1 MTIHSS
7 HHRSLYTLLSGI
19 QDFSYVIAIPEQK
32 YAIREKEG
40 FSMKNKKKLLS
51 VLLVFV
57 MTVSVFHGYAAKA
70 ADTVKVTLRLEQDNQ
85 TLVTP
90 VEVTLTDEDKK
101 DYGIGLST
109 ETLTPLHALAK
120 YLTEKKGATTE
131 TMKNYIM
138 ASTSQ
143 YGLYVTGINID
154 GKSDGSASSDAL
166 DGVNWLYAVNN
177 TDPGVGMGSYSLK
190 NNDAVTIYGLWGG
203 GTWPNNVETNYS
215 YFENN
220 TVNTTVSSKTTV
232 SLKGVGYDENY
243 SPIVKAISN
252 ATVVAAKYENETS
265 TATTGNAVTL
275 AQTDDNGVATL
286 SFDKAGTYVLS
297 AYRLDSDGKHSN
309 ISRPYAIVKVLAAV
323 TTPTATPT
331 VTPTATPTVT
341 PTATPTVT
349 PTATP
354 TVTPTA
360 TPTVTPTATPTVTPT
375 ATPTVT
381 PTATPTVT
389 PTATPT
395 VTPTATPTVTPT
407 ATPAGDSLGKPVP
420 TKTPTATPT
429 PASDDKGIK
438 KVAKTPTK
446 VKVVVKKSKK
456 KKKSVTVSWKKAAN
470 AKGYRIA
477 LSKKKNGKYKKVT
490 DTKKTKYTFKKTKG
504 TYYVKLTAYVVKS
517 DKATFSKATKPVKF
531 KVK

>member
-7 HHRSLYTLLSGI
+7 HHRSLYALFSGI

-70 ADTVKVTLRLEQDNQ
+70 ADAVKVTLRLEQDNA

-90 VEVTLTDEDKK
+90 VEVTLTDADKK

-109 ETLTPLHALAK
+109 KTLTPLHALAK
-120 YLTEKKGATTE
+120 YLTEKKGATTK

-138 ASTSQ
+138 ASEGQ

-154 GKSDGSASSDAL
+154 GKSDGSASSDGL
-166 DGVNWLYAVNN
+166 DGVNWMYTVNN
-177 TDPGVGMGSYSLK
+177 TDTGVGMGSYSLK
-190 NNDAVTIYGLWGG
+190 NNDAVTIYGIWGG

-215 YFENN
+215 YFEND
-220 TVNTTVSSKTTV
+220 TVSTTVSGKATV
-232 SLKGVGYDENY
+232 TLKGLGYDENY
-243 SPIVKAISN
+243 APIVKPISK
-252 ATVVAAKYENETS
+252 ATVVAAKYENEAS
-265 TATTGNAVTL
+265 TATKDTAVAT

-286 SFDKAGTYVLS
+286 FFDKAGTYVLS

-309 ISRPYAIVKVLAAV
+309 ISRPYGIVKV
-323 TTPTATPT
+323 TAPVVTPT
-331 VTPTATPTVT
+331 V
-341 PTATPTVT
+341 
-349 PTATP
+349 
-354 TVTPTA
+354 
-360 TPTVTPTATPTVTPT
+360 
-375 ATPTVT
+375 
-381 PTATPTVT
+381 
-389 PTATPT
+389 
-395 VTPTATPTVTPT
+395 
-407 ATPAGDSLGKPVP
+407 K
-420 TKTPTATPT
+420 PT

-470 AKGYRIA
+470 AKGYRIT
-477 LSKKKNGKYKKVT
+477 LSKKKNGKYTKVA

-504 TYYVKLTAYVVKS
+504 TYYVKLKAYVVKS

>member
-1 MTIHSS
+1 
-7 HHRSLYTLLSGI
+7 
-19 QDFSYVIAIPEQK
+19 
-32 YAIREKEG
+32 
-40 FSMKNKKKLLS
+40 MKNKKKLLS

-57 MTVSVFHGYAAKA
+57 MTISVFHGYAAKA
-70 ADTVKVTLRLEQDNQ
+70 ADTVKVTLRLEQDNK

-138 ASTSQ
+138 ASKSQ
-143 YGLYVTGINID
+143 YGLYVTGISID

-166 DGVNWLYAVNN
+166 DGVNWGYAVNN

-190 NNDAVTIYGLWGG
+190 NNDAVTIYGLLGG

-215 YFENN
+215 YFEND
-220 TVNTTVSSKTTV
+220 TVSTTVSGKATV
-232 SLKGVGYDENY
+232 TLKGLGYDKNFVA
-243 SPIVKAISN
+243 SIVKPISN
-252 ATVVAAKYENETS
+252 ATVVAAKYENEAS
-265 TATTGNAVTL
+265 TATTGNAVSL
-275 AQTDDNGVATL
+275 VQTDENGTATL

-309 ISRPYAIVKVLAAV
+309 ISRPYGIVKVLAAV
-323 TTPTATPT
+323 TAPTATPTATPTAAPTATPT
-331 VTPTATPTVT
+331 VTPVPTVT
-341 PTATPTVT
+341 PAP
-349 PTATP
+349 
-354 TVTPTA
+354 
-360 TPTVTPTATPTVTPT
+360 
-375 ATPTVT
+375 
-381 PTATPTVT
+381 
-389 PTATPT
+389 
-395 VTPTATPTVTPT
+395 
-407 ATPAGDSLGKPVP
+407 
-420 TKTPTATPT
+420 PT

>member
-1 MTIHSS
+1 
-7 HHRSLYTLLSGI
+7 
-19 QDFSYVIAIPEQK
+19 
-32 YAIREKEG
+32 
-40 FSMKNKKKLLS
+40 MKNKKKLLS

-70 ADTVKVTLRLEQDNQ
+70 ADTVKVTLRLEQDNK

-101 DYGIGLST
+101 DYGIDLST

-138 ASTSQ
+138 ASKSQ
-143 YGLYVTGINID
+143 YGLYVTGISID
-154 GKSDGSASSDAL
+154 GKSDGSASSDGL
-166 DGVNWLYAVNN
+166 DGVNWMYTVNN

-215 YFENN
+215 YFENS
-220 TVNTTVSSKTTV
+220 TVTTTVSNKTTV

-243 SPIVKAISN
+243 NPIVKSISN
-252 ATVVAAKYENETS
+252 ATVVAAKYENEAS

-341 PTATPTVT
+341 PTATP
-349 PTATP
+349 
-354 TVTPTA
+354 
-360 TPTVTPTATPTVTPT
+360 
-375 ATPTVT
+375 
-381 PTATPTVT
+381 
-389 PTATPT
+389 
-395 VTPTATPTVTPT
+395 
-407 ATPAGDSLGKPVP
+407 AGDSLGKPVP

-456 KKKSVTVSWKKAAN
+456 NKKSVTVSWKKAAN

>member
-1 MTIHSS
+1 
-7 HHRSLYTLLSGI
+7 
-19 QDFSYVIAIPEQK
+19 
-32 YAIREKEG
+32 
-40 FSMKNKKKLLS
+40 MKNKKKLLS

-70 ADTVKVTLRLEQDNQ
+70 ADTVKVTLRLEQDNK

-90 VEVTLTDEDKK
+90 VEVTLTDADKK

-109 ETLTPLHALAK
+109 KTLTPLHALAK

-143 YGLYVTGINID
+143 YGLFVNGISID
-154 GKSDGSASSDAL
+154 GNSDGSASSDAL
-166 DGVNWLYAVNN
+166 DGVNWGYAVNN
-177 TDPGVGMGSYSLK
+177 TDPGVGMSSYSLK

-215 YFENN
+215 YFEND
-220 TVNTTVSSKTTV
+220 TVSTTVSGKATV
-232 SLKGVGYDENY
+232 TLKGLGYDKNFVA
-243 SPIVKAISN
+243 SIVKPISK
-252 ATVVAAKYENETS
+252 ATVVAAKYENEAS
-265 TATTGNAVTL
+265 TATKDTAVAT

-309 ISRPYAIVKVLAAV
+309 ISRPYGIVKVLAAV
-323 TTPTATPT
+323 TTPTAA
-331 VTPTATPTVT
+331 PTATPT
-341 PTATPTVT
+341 A
-349 PTATP
+349 A
-354 TVTPTA
+354 
-360 TPTVTPTATPTVTPT
+360 
-375 ATPTVT
+375 
-381 PTATPTVT
+381 PTVT

-407 ATPAGDSLGKPVP
+407 ATPAGDSLGKPVS

-438 KVAKTPTK
+438 KVAKKPTK

>member
-1 MTIHSS
+1 
-7 HHRSLYTLLSGI
+7 
-19 QDFSYVIAIPEQK
+19 
-32 YAIREKEG
+32 
-40 FSMKNKKKLLS
+40 MKNKKKLLS

-57 MTVSVFHGYAAKA
+57 MTISVFHGYAAKA
-70 ADTVKVTLRLEQDNQ
+70 ADTVKVTLRLEQDNK

-138 ASTSQ
+138 ASKSQ
-143 YGLYVTGINID
+143 YGLYVTGISID

-166 DGVNWLYAVNN
+166 DGVNWGYAVNN

-215 YFENN
+215 YFENS
-220 TVNTTVSSKTTV
+220 TMNTTVSNKTTV

-243 SPIVKAISN
+243 NPIVKSISN
-252 ATVVAAKYENETS
+252 ATVVAAKYENEAS
-265 TATTGNAVTL
+265 TATTGNAVSL
-275 AQTDDNGVATL
+275 VQTDENGTATL

-297 AYRLDSDGKHSN
+297 AYRLDNDGKHSN
-309 ISRPYAIVKVLAAV
+309 ISRPYALVKVLAAV
-323 TTPTATPT
+323 T
-331 VTPTATPTVT
+331 
-341 PTATPTVT
+341 
-349 PTATP
+349 
-354 TVTPTA
+354 
-360 TPTVTPTATPTVTPT
+360 TPT

>member
-1 MTIHSS
+1 
-7 HHRSLYTLLSGI
+7 
-19 QDFSYVIAIPEQK
+19 
-32 YAIREKEG
+32 
-40 FSMKNKKKLLS
+40 MKNKKKLLS

-70 ADTVKVTLRLEQDNQ
+70 ADTVKVTLRLEQDNK

-138 ASTSQ
+138 ANTSQ

-166 DGVNWLYAVNN
+166 DGVNWGYAVNN

-220 TVNTTVSSKTTV
+220 TVTTTISSKTTV
-232 SLKGVGYDENY
+232 SLKGFDIYN
-243 SPIVKAISN
+243 PIVKAISK
-252 ATVVAAKYENETS
+252 ATVVAAKHENETS
-265 TATTGNAVTL
+265 TATKDNAVAT

-331 VTPTATPTVT
+331 VTPTA
-341 PTATPTVT
+341 A
-349 PTATP
+349 
-354 TVTPTA
+354 
-360 TPTVTPTATPTVTPT
+360 
-375 ATPTVT
+375 
-381 PTATPTVT
+381 PTVT

-420 TKTPTATPT
+420 TTTPTATPT

-438 KVAKTPTK
+438 KVAKKPTK

-456 KKKSVTVSWKKAAN
+456 KKKSVTVSWKKVAN
-470 AKGYRIA
+470 AKGYRIT

>member
-1 MTIHSS
+1 
-7 HHRSLYTLLSGI
+7 
-19 QDFSYVIAIPEQK
+19 
-32 YAIREKEG
+32 
-40 FSMKNKKKLLS
+40 MKNKKKLLS

-70 ADTVKVTLRLEQDNQ
+70 ADTVKVTLRLEQDNA

-90 VEVTLTDEDKK
+90 VEVTLTDADKK

-138 ASTSQ
+138 ASEST
-143 YGLYVTGINID
+143 YGLYVTGISID

-166 DGVNWLYAVNN
+166 DGVNWMYTVNN
-177 TDPGVGMGSYSLK
+177 TDTGVGMGSYSLK

-215 YFENN
+215 YFENS
-220 TVNTTVSSKTTV
+220 TLNTTVSNKTTV

-243 SPIVKAISN
+243 TPIVKSISN
-252 ATVVAAKYENETS
+252 ATVVAAKYENEAS
-265 TATTGNAVTL
+265 TATKDTAVAT

-309 ISRPYAIVKVLAAV
+309 ISRPYGIVKVLAAV
-323 TTPTATPT
+323 TAPTATPT

-341 PTATPTVT
+341 PTAAPTVT
-349 PTATP
+349 PTT
-354 TVTPTA
+354 
-360 TPTVTPTATPTVTPT
+360 
-375 ATPTVT
+375 
-381 PTATPTVT
+381 
-389 PTATPT
+389 
-395 VTPTATPTVTPT
+395 
-407 ATPAGDSLGKPVP
+407 TPAGDSLGKPVP

-438 KVAKTPTK
+438 KVAKKPTK
-446 VKVVVKKSKK
+446 VKVVVKNSKK

>member
-7 HHRSLYTLLSGI
+7 HHRSLYTLFSGI

-70 ADTVKVTLRLEQDNQ
+70 ADTVKVTLRLEQDNK

-101 DYGIGLST
+101 DYGIDLST

-138 ASTSQ
+138 ASKSQ
-143 YGLYVTGINID
+143 YGLYVTGISID
-154 GKSDGSASSDAL
+154 GKSDGSASSDGL
-166 DGVNWLYAVNN
+166 DGVNWMYTVNN

-190 NNDAVTIYGLWGG
+190 NNDVVTIYGLWGG

-215 YFENN
+215 YFENS
-220 TVNTTVSSKTTV
+220 TVTTTVSNKTTV

-243 SPIVKAISN
+243 NPIVKSISN
-252 ATVVAAKYENETS
+252 ATVVAAKYENEAS
-265 TATTGNAVTL
+265 TATKDTAVAT

-297 AYRLDSDGKHSN
+297 AYRLDSDDKHSN

-323 TTPTATPT
+323 TAPTATP
-331 VTPTATPTVT
+331 VPTVT
-341 PTATPTVT
+341 PAP
-349 PTATP
+349 
-354 TVTPTA
+354 
-360 TPTVTPTATPTVTPT
+360 
-375 ATPTVT
+375 
-381 PTATPTVT
+381 
-389 PTATPT
+389 
-395 VTPTATPTVTPT
+395 
-407 ATPAGDSLGKPVP
+407 
-420 TKTPTATPT
+420 PT

>member
-7 HHRSLYTLLSGI
+7 HHRSLYTLFSGI

-70 ADTVKVTLRLEQDNQ
+70 ADTVKVTLRLEQDNK

-101 DYGIGLST
+101 DYGIDLST

-138 ASTSQ
+138 ASKSQ
-143 YGLYVTGINID
+143 YGLYVTGISID
-154 GKSDGSASSDAL
+154 GKSDGSASSDGL
-166 DGVNWLYAVNN
+166 DGVNWMYTVNN

-190 NNDAVTIYGLWGG
+190 NNDVVTIYGLWGG

-215 YFENN
+215 YFENS
-220 TVNTTVSSKTTV
+220 TVTTTVSNKTTV

-243 SPIVKAISN
+243 NPIVKSISN
-252 ATVVAAKYENETS
+252 ATVVAAKYENEAS

-349 PTATP
+349 PTAAP
-354 TVTPTA
+354 TVTPT
-360 TPTVTPTATPTVTPT
+360 T
-375 ATPTVT
+375 
-381 PTATPTVT
+381 
-389 PTATPT
+389 
-395 VTPTATPTVTPT
+395 
-407 ATPAGDSLGKPVP
+407 TPAGDSLGKPVP

-438 KVAKTPTK
+438 KVAKKPTK

>member
-1 MTIHSS
+1 
-7 HHRSLYTLLSGI
+7 
-19 QDFSYVIAIPEQK
+19 
-32 YAIREKEG
+32 
-40 FSMKNKKKLLS
+40 MKNKKKLLS

-70 ADTVKVTLRLEQDNQ
+70 ADTVKVTLRLEQDNK

-138 ASTSQ
+138 ASKSQ
-143 YGLYVTGINID
+143 YGLYVTGISID

-166 DGVNWLYAVNN
+166 DGVNWGYAVNN

-215 YFENN
+215 YFENS
-220 TVNTTVSSKTTV
+220 TLNTTVSNKTTV

-243 SPIVKAISN
+243 TPIVKSISN
-252 ATVVAAKYENETS
+252 ATVVAAKYENEAS
-265 TATTGNAVTL
+265 TATKDTAVAT

-309 ISRPYAIVKVLAAV
+309 ISRPYGIVKVLAAV
-323 TTPTATPT
+323 TAPTATPT
-331 VTPTATPTVT
+331 VTPTAAPTVT
-341 PTATPTVT
+341 PTT
-349 PTATP
+349 
-354 TVTPTA
+354 
-360 TPTVTPTATPTVTPT
+360 
-375 ATPTVT
+375 
-381 PTATPTVT
+381 
-389 PTATPT
+389 
-395 VTPTATPTVTPT
+395 
-407 ATPAGDSLGKPVP
+407 TPAGDSLGKPVP

-438 KVAKTPTK
+438 KVAKKPTK

-490 DTKKTKYTFKKTKG
+490 DTKKTKYTFKKTRG

>member
-7 HHRSLYTLLSGI
+7 HHRSLYALFSGI

-51 VLLVFV
+51 VLLIFV

-70 ADTVKVTLRLEQDNQ
+70 ADTVKVTLRLEQDNK

-131 TMKNYIM
+131 TMKNYIT
-138 ASTSQ
+138 ASESQ

-154 GKSDGSASSDAL
+154 GKSDGSASSDGL
-166 DGVNWLYAVNN
+166 DGVNWGYAVNN

-215 YFENN
+215 YFENS
-220 TVNTTVSSKTTV
+220 TLNTTVSKKTTV

-243 SPIVKAISN
+243 NPIVKSISN
-252 ATVVAAKYENETS
+252 ATVVAAKYENEAS
-265 TATTGNAVTL
+265 TATTGNAVSL
-275 AQTDDNGVATL
+275 VQTDENGTATL

-297 AYRLDSDGKHSN
+297 AYRLDSDDKHSN
-309 ISRPYAIVKVLAAV
+309 ISRPYGIVKVLAAV
-323 TTPTATPT
+323 TAPTATPT

-341 PTATPTVT
+341 PTAAPTVT
-349 PTATP
+349 PTAAP

-360 TPTVTPTATPTVTPT
+360 A
-375 ATPTVT
+375 
-381 PTATPTVT
+381 
-389 PTATPT
+389 PT

-429 PASDDKGIK
+429 PASDGKGIK

>member
-7 HHRSLYTLLSGI
+7 HHRSLYTLFSGI

-243 SPIVKAISN
+243 NPIVKAISN

-360 TPTVTPTATPTVTPT
+360 TP
-375 ATPTVT
+375 
-381 PTATPTVT
+381 
-389 PTATPT
+389 
-395 VTPTATPTVTPT
+395 
-407 ATPAGDSLGKPVP
+407 AGDSLGKPVP

-470 AKGYRIA
+470 AKGYRIL
-477 LSKKKNGKYKKVT
+477 LSKKKNGKYTKVT

-504 TYYVKLTAYVVKS
+504 TYYVKLKAYVVKS
-517 DKATFSKATKPVKF
+517 NKSTYSKATKPVKF

>member
-1 MTIHSS
+1 
-7 HHRSLYTLLSGI
+7 
-19 QDFSYVIAIPEQK
+19 
-32 YAIREKEG
+32 
-40 FSMKNKKKLLS
+40 MKNKKKLLS
-51 VLLVFV
+51 VFLVFV

-70 ADTVKVTLRLEQDNQ
+70 ADTVKVTLRLEQDNK

-90 VEVTLTDEDKK
+90 VEVTLTDADKK

-109 ETLTPLHALAK
+109 KTLTPLHALAK

-143 YGLYVTGINID
+143 YGLFVNGISID
-154 GKSDGSASSDAL
+154 GNSDGSASSDAL
-166 DGVNWLYAVNN
+166 DGVNWGYAVNN

-215 YFENN
+215 YFENS
-220 TVNTTVSSKTTV
+220 TLNTTVSNKTTV
-232 SLKGVGYDENY
+232 SLKGVGHDKSYN
-243 SPIVKAISN
+243 PIVKSISN
-252 ATVVAAKYENETS
+252 ATVVAAKYENEAS
-265 TATTGNAVTL
+265 TATTGNAVSL
-275 AQTDDNGVATL
+275 VQTDENGTATL

-309 ISRPYAIVKVLAAV
+309 ISRPYGIVNVLAAV
-323 TTPTATPT
+323 TAPTATPT
-331 VTPTATPTVT
+331 VTPTT
-341 PTATPTVT
+341 
-349 PTATP
+349 
-354 TVTPTA
+354 
-360 TPTVTPTATPTVTPT
+360 
-375 ATPTVT
+375 
-381 PTATPTVT
+381 TPTVT

-438 KVAKTPTK
+438 KVAKKPTK

>member
-1 MTIHSS
+1 
-7 HHRSLYTLLSGI
+7 
-19 QDFSYVIAIPEQK
+19 
-32 YAIREKEG
+32 
-40 FSMKNKKKLLS
+40 MKNKKKLLS

-70 ADTVKVTLRLEQDNQ
+70 ADTVKVTLRLEQDNK

-101 DYGIGLST
+101 DYGIDLST

-138 ASTSQ
+138 ASKSQ
-143 YGLYVTGINID
+143 YGLYVTGISID
-154 GKSDGSASSDAL
+154 GKSDGSASSDGL
-166 DGVNWLYAVNN
+166 DGVNWMYTVNN

-215 YFENN
+215 YFENS
-220 TVNTTVSSKTTV
+220 TVTTTVSNKTTV

-243 SPIVKAISN
+243 NPIVKSISN
-252 ATVVAAKYENETS
+252 ATVVAAKYENEAS

-323 TTPTATPT
+323 TAPTATPT
-331 VTPTATPTVT
+331 VTPTAAPTVT
-341 PTATPTVT
+341 PTA
-349 PTATP
+349 A
-354 TVTPTA
+354 
-360 TPTVTPTATPTVTPT
+360 
-375 ATPTVT
+375 
-381 PTATPTVT
+381 
-389 PTATPT
+389 
-395 VTPTATPTVTPT
+395 
-407 ATPAGDSLGKPVP
+407 PAGDSLGKPVP

>member
-7 HHRSLYTLLSGI
+7 HHRSLYALFSGI

-70 ADTVKVTLRLEQDNQ
+70 ADTVKVTLRLEQDNK

-101 DYGIGLST
+101 DYGIDLST

-138 ASTSQ
+138 ASKSQ
-143 YGLYVTGINID
+143 YGLYVTGISID

-166 DGVNWLYAVNN
+166 DGVNWGYAVNN

-215 YFENN
+215 YFENS
-220 TVNTTVSSKTTV
+220 TLNTTVSKKTTV

-243 SPIVKAISN
+243 NPIVKSISN
-252 ATVVAAKYENETS
+252 ATVVAAKYENEAS

-323 TTPTATPT
+323 T
-331 VTPTATPTVT
+331 
-341 PTATPTVT
+341 
-349 PTATP
+349 
-354 TVTPTA
+354 
-360 TPTVTPTATPTVTPT
+360 TPTATPTVTPT

>member
-1 MTIHSS
+1 
-7 HHRSLYTLLSGI
+7 
-19 QDFSYVIAIPEQK
+19 
-32 YAIREKEG
+32 
-40 FSMKNKKKLLS
+40 MKNKKKLLS

-70 ADTVKVTLRLEQDNQ
+70 ADTVKVTLRLEQDNK

-90 VEVTLTDEDKK
+90 VEVTLTDADKK

-109 ETLTPLHALAK
+109 KTLTPLHALAK

-143 YGLYVTGINID
+143 YGLFVNGISID
-154 GKSDGSASSDAL
+154 GNSDGSASSDAL
-166 DGVNWLYAVNN
+166 DGVNWGYAVNN
-177 TDPGVGMGSYSLK
+177 TDPGVGMSSYSLK

-215 YFENN
+215 YFENS
-220 TVNTTVSSKTTV
+220 TLNTTVSNKTTV

-243 SPIVKAISN
+243 TPIVKSISN
-252 ATVVAAKYENETS
+252 ATVVAAKYENEAS
-265 TATTGNAVTL
+265 TATKDTAVAT

-309 ISRPYAIVKVLAAV
+309 ISRPYGIVKVLAAV

-331 VTPTATPTVT
+331 VTPTA
-341 PTATPTVT
+341 A
-349 PTATP
+349 
-354 TVTPTA
+354 
-360 TPTVTPTATPTVTPT
+360 
-375 ATPTVT
+375 
-381 PTATPTVT
+381 
-389 PTATPT
+389 
-395 VTPTATPTVTPT
+395 PTVTPT

-438 KVAKTPTK
+438 KVAKKPTK

>member
-1 MTIHSS
+1 
-7 HHRSLYTLLSGI
+7 
-19 QDFSYVIAIPEQK
+19 
-32 YAIREKEG
+32 
-40 FSMKNKKKLLS
+40 MKNKKKLLS

-57 MTVSVFHGYAAKA
+57 MTISVFHGYAAKA
-70 ADTVKVTLRLEQDNQ
+70 ADTVKVTLRLEQDNK

-138 ASTSQ
+138 ASKSQ
-143 YGLYVTGINID
+143 YGLYVTGISID

-166 DGVNWLYAVNN
+166 DGVNWGYAVNN

-215 YFENN
+215 YFEND
-220 TVNTTVSSKTTV
+220 TVSTTVSGKATV
-232 SLKGVGYDENY
+232 TLKGLGYDKNFVA
-243 SPIVKAISN
+243 SIVKPISN
-252 ATVVAAKYENETS
+252 ATVVAAKYENEAS
-265 TATTGNAVTL
+265 TATKDTAVAT

-341 PTATPTVT
+341 PTA
-349 PTATP
+349 A
-354 TVTPTA
+354 
-360 TPTVTPTATPTVTPT
+360 
-375 ATPTVT
+375 
-381 PTATPTVT
+381 
-389 PTATPT
+389 
-395 VTPTATPTVTPT
+395 
-407 ATPAGDSLGKPVP
+407 PAGDSLGKPVP

-470 AKGYRIA
+470 AKGYRIT

>member
-1 MTIHSS
+1 
-7 HHRSLYTLLSGI
+7 
-19 QDFSYVIAIPEQK
+19 
-32 YAIREKEG
+32 
-40 FSMKNKKKLLS
+40 MKNKKKLLS

-70 ADTVKVTLRLEQDNQ
+70 ADTVKVTLRLEQDNK

-101 DYGIGLST
+101 DYGIDLST

-138 ASTSQ
+138 ASKSQ
-143 YGLYVTGINID
+143 YGLYVTGISID
-154 GKSDGSASSDAL
+154 GKSDGSASSDGL
-166 DGVNWLYAVNN
+166 DGVNWMYTGNN
-177 TDPGVGMGSYSLK
+177 TDRGVGMGSYSLK

-215 YFENN
+215 YFENS
-220 TVNTTVSSKTTV
+220 TVTTTVSNKTTV

-243 SPIVKAISN
+243 NPIVKSISN
-252 ATVVAAKYENETS
+252 ATVVAAKYENEAS

-323 TTPTATPT
+323 T
-331 VTPTATPTVT
+331 
-341 PTATPTVT
+341 
-349 PTATP
+349 
-354 TVTPTA
+354 
-360 TPTVTPTATPTVTPT
+360 
-375 ATPTVT
+375 
-381 PTATPTVT
+381 T

>member
-1 MTIHSS
+1 
-7 HHRSLYTLLSGI
+7 
-19 QDFSYVIAIPEQK
+19 
-32 YAIREKEG
+32 
-40 FSMKNKKKLLS
+40 MKNKKKLLS

-70 ADTVKVTLRLEQDNQ
+70 ADTVKVTLRLEQDNKR
-85 TLVTP
+85 LVTP
-90 VEVTLTDEDKK
+90 VEVTLTDADKK

-109 ETLTPLHALAK
+109 KTLTPLHALAK

-143 YGLYVTGINID
+143 YGLFVNGISID
-154 GKSDGSASSDAL
+154 GNSDGSASSDAL
-166 DGVNWLYAVNN
+166 DGVNWGYAVNN

-215 YFENN
+215 YFENS
-220 TVNTTVSSKTTV
+220 TLNTTVSNKTTV
-232 SLKGVGYDENY
+232 SLKGLGYDENY
-243 SPIVKAISN
+243 NPIVKSISN
-252 ATVVAAKYENETS
+252 ATVVAAKYENEAS
-265 TATTGNAVTL
+265 TATTGNAVSL
-275 AQTDDNGVATL
+275 VQTDENGTATL

-309 ISRPYAIVKVLAAV
+309 ISRPYGIVKVLAAV
-323 TTPTATPT
+323 TTPTAAPT
-331 VTPTATPTVT
+331 VTPTAAPTVT
-341 PTATPTVT
+341 PTAAPTVT
-349 PTATP
+349 PTAAP
-354 TVTPTA
+354 I
-360 TPTVTPTATPTVTPT
+360 
-375 ATPTVT
+375 
-381 PTATPTVT
+381 
-389 PTATPT
+389 
-395 VTPTATPTVTPT
+395 VTPT

>member
-1 MTIHSS
+1 
-7 HHRSLYTLLSGI
+7 
-19 QDFSYVIAIPEQK
+19 
-32 YAIREKEG
+32 
-40 FSMKNKKKLLS
+40 MKNKKKLLS

-57 MTVSVFHGYAAKA
+57 MTISVFHGYAAKA
-70 ADTVKVTLRLEQDNQ
+70 ADTVKVTLRLEQDNK

-131 TMKNYIM
+131 TMKNYIT
-138 ASTSQ
+138 ASKSQ
-143 YGLYVTGINID
+143 YGLYVTGISID

-166 DGVNWLYAVNN
+166 DGVNWGYAVNN
-177 TDPGVGMGSYSLK
+177 TVPGVGMGSYSLK

-203 GTWPNNVETNYS
+203 GTRPNNVETNYS
-215 YFENN
+215 YFENS
-220 TVNTTVSSKTTV
+220 TVNTTVSNKTTV

-243 SPIVKAISN
+243 NPIVKSISN
-252 ATVVAAKYENETS
+252 ATVVAAKYENEAS
-265 TATTGNAVTL
+265 TATTGNAVSL
-275 AQTDDNGVATL
+275 VQTDENGTATL

-309 ISRPYAIVKVLAAV
+309 ISRPYGIVKVPTAV
-323 TTPTATPT
+323 TA
-331 VTPTATPTVT
+331 
-341 PTATPTVT
+341 
-349 PTATP
+349 
-354 TVTPTA
+354 
-360 TPTVTPTATPTVTPT
+360 
-375 ATPTVT
+375 
-381 PTATPTVT
+381 

-438 KVAKTPTK
+438 KVAKKPTK

-470 AKGYRIA
+470 AKGYRIL
-477 LSKKKNGKYKKVT
+477 LSKKKNGKYTKVT

>member
-1 MTIHSS
+1 
-7 HHRSLYTLLSGI
+7 
-19 QDFSYVIAIPEQK
+19 
-32 YAIREKEG
+32 
-40 FSMKNKKKLLS
+40 MKNKKKLLS

-70 ADTVKVTLRLEQDNQ
+70 ADTVKVTLRLEQDNK

-143 YGLYVTGINID
+143 YGLFVNGISID
-154 GKSDGSASSDAL
+154 GNSDGSASSDAL
-166 DGVNWLYAVNN
+166 DGVNWGYAVNN

-215 YFENN
+215 YFENS
-220 TVNTTVSSKTTV
+220 TLNTTVSNKTTV
-232 SLKGVGYDENY
+232 SLKGVGHDESYN
-243 SPIVKAISN
+243 PIVKSISN
-252 ATVVAAKYENETS
+252 ATVVAAKYENEAS
-265 TATTGNAVTL
+265 TATTGNAVSL
-275 AQTDDNGVATL
+275 VQTDENGTATL

-309 ISRPYAIVKVLAAV
+309 ISRPYGIVNVLAAV
-323 TTPTATPT
+323 TAPTATPT
-331 VTPTATPTVT
+331 VTPTT
-341 PTATPTVT
+341 
-349 PTATP
+349 
-354 TVTPTA
+354 
-360 TPTVTPTATPTVTPT
+360 
-375 ATPTVT
+375 
-381 PTATPTVT
+381 
-389 PTATPT
+389 TPT

-438 KVAKTPTK
+438 KVAKKPTK

>member
-1 MTIHSS
+1 
-7 HHRSLYTLLSGI
+7 
-19 QDFSYVIAIPEQK
+19 
-32 YAIREKEG
+32 
-40 FSMKNKKKLLS
+40 MKNKKKLLS

-70 ADTVKVTLRLEQDNQ
+70 ADTVKVTLRLEQDNK

-138 ASTSQ
+138 ASKSQ
-143 YGLYVTGINID
+143 YGLYVTGISID

-166 DGVNWLYAVNN
+166 DGVNWGYAVNN

-215 YFENN
+215 YFENS
-220 TVNTTVSSKTTV
+220 TLNTTVSNKTTV

-243 SPIVKAISN
+243 TPIVKSISN
-252 ATVVAAKYENETS
+252 ATVVAAKYENEAS
-265 TATTGNAVTL
+265 TATKDTAVAT

-309 ISRPYAIVKVLAAV
+309 ISRPYGIVKVLAAV
-323 TTPTATPT
+323 TAPTATPT
-331 VTPTATPTVT
+331 VTPTAAPTVT
-341 PTATPTVT
+341 PTT
-349 PTATP
+349 
-354 TVTPTA
+354 
-360 TPTVTPTATPTVTPT
+360 
-375 ATPTVT
+375 
-381 PTATPTVT
+381 
-389 PTATPT
+389 
-395 VTPTATPTVTPT
+395 
-407 ATPAGDSLGKPVP
+407 TPAGDSLGKPVP

>member
-1 MTIHSS
+1 
-7 HHRSLYTLLSGI
+7 
-19 QDFSYVIAIPEQK
+19 
-32 YAIREKEG
+32 
-40 FSMKNKKKLLS
+40 MKNKKKLLS

-70 ADTVKVTLRLEQDNQ
+70 ADTVKVTLRLEQDNK

-90 VEVTLTDEDKK
+90 VEVTLTDADKK

-109 ETLTPLHALAK
+109 KTLTPLHALAK

-143 YGLYVTGINID
+143 YGLFVNGISID
-154 GKSDGSASSDAL
+154 GNSDGSASSDAL
-166 DGVNWLYAVNN
+166 DGVNWGYAVNN
-177 TDPGVGMGSYSLK
+177 TDPGVGMSSYSLK

-203 GTWPNNVETNYS
+203 GTWPDNVETNYS
-215 YFENN
+215 YFETS
-220 TVNTTVSSKTTV
+220 TVNTTISSKTTV

-243 SPIVKAISN
+243 NPIIKSISK
-252 ATVVAAKYENETS
+252 ATVVAAKYENEAS
-265 TATTGNAVTL
+265 AATTGNAITL

-323 TTPTATPT
+323 TTPTATP
-331 VTPTATPTVT
+331 
-341 PTATPTVT
+341 
-349 PTATP
+349 
-354 TVTPTA
+354 
-360 TPTVTPTATPTVTPT
+360 
-375 ATPTVT
+375 
-381 PTATPTVT
+381 
-389 PTATPT
+389 
-395 VTPTATPTVTPT
+395 
-407 ATPAGDSLGKPVP
+407 AGDSLGKPVP

-438 KVAKTPTK
+438 KVAKKPTK

>member
-1 MTIHSS
+1 LTIHSS
-7 HHRSLYTLLSGI
+7 HHRSLYTLFSGI

-375 ATPTVT
+375 ATP
-381 PTATPTVT
+381 
-389 PTATPT
+389 
-395 VTPTATPTVTPT
+395 
-407 ATPAGDSLGKPVP
+407 AGDSLGKPVP

>member
-7 HHRSLYTLLSGI
+7 HHRSLYTFFSGI

-70 ADTVKVTLRLEQDNQ
+70 ADTVKVTLRLEQDNK

-101 DYGIGLST
+101 DYGIDLST

-138 ASTSQ
+138 ASKSQ
-143 YGLYVTGINID
+143 YGLYVTGISID
-154 GKSDGSASSDAL
+154 GKSDGSASSDGL
-166 DGVNWLYAVNN
+166 DGVNWMYTVNN

-215 YFENN
+215 YFENSSV
-220 TVNTTVSSKTTV
+220 TTTVSNKTTV

-243 SPIVKAISN
+243 NPIVKSISN
-252 ATVVAAKYENETS
+252 ATVVAAKYENEAS

-323 TTPTATPT
+323 T
-331 VTPTATPTVT
+331 
-341 PTATPTVT
+341 
-349 PTATP
+349 
-354 TVTPTA
+354 
-360 TPTVTPTATPTVTPT
+360 
-375 ATPTVT
+375 
-381 PTATPTVT
+381 T

>member
-7 HHRSLYTLLSGI
+7 HHRSLYALFSGI

-70 ADTVKVTLRLEQDNQ
+70 ADTVKVTLRLEQDNK

-138 ASTSQ
+138 ASKSQ
-143 YGLYVTGINID
+143 YGLYVTGISID

-166 DGVNWLYAVNN
+166 DGVNWGYAVNN

-203 GTWPNNVETNYS
+203 GTRPNNVETNYS
-215 YFENN
+215 YFENS
-220 TVNTTVSSKTTV
+220 TLNTTVSNKTTV

-243 SPIVKAISN
+243 TPIVKSISN
-252 ATVVAAKYENETS
+252 ATVVAAKYENEAS
-265 TATTGNAVTL
+265 TATKDTAVAT

-309 ISRPYAIVKVLAAV
+309 ISRPYGIVKVLAAV
-323 TTPTATPT
+323 TAPTATPT
-331 VTPTATPTVT
+331 VTPTAAPTVT
-341 PTATPTVT
+341 PTT
-349 PTATP
+349 
-354 TVTPTA
+354 
-360 TPTVTPTATPTVTPT
+360 
-375 ATPTVT
+375 
-381 PTATPTVT
+381 
-389 PTATPT
+389 
-395 VTPTATPTVTPT
+395 
-407 ATPAGDSLGKPVP
+407 TPAGDSLGKPVP

-438 KVAKTPTK
+438 KVAKKPTK

>member
-7 HHRSLYTLLSGI
+7 HHRSLYALFSGI

-70 ADTVKVTLRLEQDNQ
+70 ADTVKVTLRLEQDNK

-90 VEVTLTDEDKK
+90 VEVTLTDADKK

-109 ETLTPLHALAK
+109 KTLTPLHALAK

-143 YGLYVTGINID
+143 YGLFVNGISID
-154 GKSDGSASSDAL
+154 GNSDGSASSDAL
-166 DGVNWLYAVNN
+166 DGVNWGYAVNN

-215 YFENN
+215 YFENS
-220 TVNTTVSSKTTV
+220 TLNTTVSNKTTV
-232 SLKGVGYDENY
+232 SLKGLGYDENY
-243 SPIVKAISN
+243 NPIVKSISN
-252 ATVVAAKYENETS
+252 ATVVAAKYENEAS
-265 TATTGNAVTL
+265 TATTGNAVSL
-275 AQTDDNGVATL
+275 VQTDENGTATL

-309 ISRPYAIVKVLAAV
+309 ISRPYGIVKVLAAV
-323 TTPTATPT
+323 TTPTAAPT
-331 VTPTATPTVT
+331 VTPTAAPTVT
-341 PTATPTVT
+341 PTAAPTVT
-349 PTATP
+349 PTAAP
-354 TVTPTA
+354 I
-360 TPTVTPTATPTVTPT
+360 
-375 ATPTVT
+375 
-381 PTATPTVT
+381 
-389 PTATPT
+389 
-395 VTPTATPTVTPT
+395 VTPT

-504 TYYVKLTAYVVKS
+504 TYHVKLTAYVVKS

>member
-1 MTIHSS
+1 
-7 HHRSLYTLLSGI
+7 
-19 QDFSYVIAIPEQK
+19 
-32 YAIREKEG
+32 
-40 FSMKNKKKLLS
+40 MKNKKKLLS

-70 ADTVKVTLRLEQDNQ
+70 ADTVKVTLRLEQDNK

-90 VEVTLTDEDKK
+90 VEVTLTDADKK

-109 ETLTPLHALAK
+109 KTLTPLHALAK

-143 YGLYVTGINID
+143 YGLFVNGISID
-154 GKSDGSASSDAL
+154 GNSDGSASSDAL
-166 DGVNWLYAVNN
+166 DGVNWGYAVNN

-215 YFENN
+215 YFENS
-220 TVNTTVSSKTTV
+220 TLNTTVSNKTTV
-232 SLKGVGYDENY
+232 SLKGVGHDKSYN
-243 SPIVKAISN
+243 PIVKSISN
-252 ATVVAAKYENETS
+252 ATVVAAKYENEAS
-265 TATTGNAVTL
+265 TATTGNAVSL
-275 AQTDDNGVATL
+275 VQTDENGTATL

-309 ISRPYAIVKVLAAV
+309 ISRPYGIVNVLAAV
-323 TTPTATPT
+323 TAPTATPT
-331 VTPTATPTVT
+331 VTPTA
-341 PTATPTVT
+341 A
-349 PTATP
+349 
-354 TVTPTA
+354 
-360 TPTVTPTATPTVTPT
+360 
-375 ATPTVT
+375 
-381 PTATPTVT
+381 
-389 PTATPT
+389 
-395 VTPTATPTVTPT
+395 
-407 ATPAGDSLGKPVP
+407 PAGDSLGKPVP

-438 KVAKTPTK
+438 KVAKKPTK

>member
-1 MTIHSS
+1 
-7 HHRSLYTLLSGI
+7 
-19 QDFSYVIAIPEQK
+19 
-32 YAIREKEG
+32 
-40 FSMKNKKKLLS
+40 MKNKKKLLS

-70 ADTVKVTLRLEQDNQ
+70 ADTVKVTLRLEQDNK

-101 DYGIGLST
+101 DYGIDLST

-138 ASTSQ
+138 ASKSQ
-143 YGLYVTGINID
+143 YGLYVTGISID
-154 GKSDGSASSDAL
+154 GKSDGSASSDGL
-166 DGVNWLYAVNN
+166 DGVNWMYTVNN

-190 NNDAVTIYGLWGG
+190 NNDVVTIYGLWGG

-215 YFENN
+215 YFENS
-220 TVNTTVSSKTTV
+220 TVTTTVSNKTTV

-243 SPIVKAISN
+243 NPIVKSISN
-252 ATVVAAKYENETS
+252 ATVVAAKYENEAS

-297 AYRLDSDGKHSN
+297 AYRLDSDDKHSN

-323 TTPTATPT
+323 TAPTATPTATPT
-331 VTPTATPTVT
+331 AAPTATPTATPV
-341 PTATPTVT
+341 PTVT
-349 PTATP
+349 PAP
-354 TVTPTA
+354 
-360 TPTVTPTATPTVTPT
+360 
-375 ATPTVT
+375 
-381 PTATPTVT
+381 
-389 PTATPT
+389 
-395 VTPTATPTVTPT
+395 
-407 ATPAGDSLGKPVP
+407 
-420 TKTPTATPT
+420 PT

>member
-7 HHRSLYTLLSGI
+7 HHRSLYALFSGI

-70 ADTVKVTLRLEQDNQ
+70 ADTVKVTLRLEQDNK

-138 ASTSQ
+138 AREES
-143 YGLYVTGINID
+143 YGLKLNGISID
-154 GKSDGSASSDAL
+154 GKSDGSASSDGL
-166 DGVNWLYAVNN
+166 DGVSWMYTVNN

-190 NNDAVTIYGLWGG
+190 NNDAVTIYGLWYSD
-203 GTWPNNVETNYS
+203 NVKTNYS
-215 YFENN
+215 YFENS
-220 TVNTTVSSKTTV
+220 TVNTTVSTKTPV
-232 SLKGVGYDENY
+232 SLKGLGYDENY
-243 SPIVKAISN
+243 NLIVKPISN
-252 ATVVAAKYENETS
+252 ATVVAAKYENEAS
-265 TATTGNAVTL
+265 TATKDNAVAT

-286 SFDKAGTYVLS
+286 SFDEAGTYVLS

-309 ISRPYAIVKVLAAV
+309 ISRPYGIVNVRAAV
-323 TTPTATPT
+323 TAPTATPTVTPTAAPT

-341 PTATPTVT
+341 PTA
-349 PTATP
+349 A
-354 TVTPTA
+354 
-360 TPTVTPTATPTVTPT
+360 
-375 ATPTVT
+375 
-381 PTATPTVT
+381 PTVT

-470 AKGYRIA
+470 AKGYRIL
-477 LSKKKNGKYKKVT
+477 LSKKKNGKYTKVT

-504 TYYVKLTAYVVKS
+504 TYYVKLKAYVVKS
-517 DKATFSKATKPVKF
+517 NKSTYSKATKPVKF

>member
-1 MTIHSS
+1 
-7 HHRSLYTLLSGI
+7 
-19 QDFSYVIAIPEQK
+19 
-32 YAIREKEG
+32 
-40 FSMKNKKKLLS
+40 MKNKKKLLS

-70 ADTVKVTLRLEQDNQ
+70 ADTVKVTLRLEQDNK

-138 ASTSQ
+138 ASESQ
-143 YGLYVTGINID
+143 YGLYVNGISID

-166 DGVNWLYAVNN
+166 DGVNWMYTVNN
-177 TDPGVGMGSYSLK
+177 TDTGVGMGSYSLK

-215 YFENN
+215 YFENS
-220 TVNTTVSSKTTV
+220 TLNTTVSNKTTV

-243 SPIVKAISN
+243 TPIVKSISN
-252 ATVVAAKYENETS
+252 ATVVAAKYENEAS
-265 TATTGNAVTL
+265 TATKDTAVAT

-309 ISRPYAIVKVLAAV
+309 ISRPYGIVKVLAAV
-323 TTPTATPT
+323 TAPTATPT
-331 VTPTATPTVT
+331 VTPTAAPTVT
-341 PTATPTVT
+341 PTT
-349 PTATP
+349 
-354 TVTPTA
+354 
-360 TPTVTPTATPTVTPT
+360 
-375 ATPTVT
+375 
-381 PTATPTVT
+381 
-389 PTATPT
+389 
-395 VTPTATPTVTPT
+395 
-407 ATPAGDSLGKPVP
+407 TPAGDSLSKPVP

-438 KVAKTPTK
+438 KVAKKPTK

>member
-1 MTIHSS
+1 
-7 HHRSLYTLLSGI
+7 
-19 QDFSYVIAIPEQK
+19 
-32 YAIREKEG
+32 
-40 FSMKNKKKLLS
+40 MKNKKKLLS

-70 ADTVKVTLRLEQDNQ
+70 ADTVKVTLRLEQDNK

-101 DYGIGLST
+101 DYGIDLST

-120 YLTEKKGATTE
+120 YLTEKKGATTD

-138 ASTSQ
+138 ASKSQ
-143 YGLYVTGINID
+143 YGLYVTGISID

-166 DGVNWLYAVNN
+166 DGVNWGYAVNN

-215 YFENN
+215 YFENS
-220 TVNTTVSSKTTV
+220 TLNTTVSKKTTV

-243 SPIVKAISN
+243 NPIVKSISN
-252 ATVVAAKYENETS
+252 ATVVAAKYENEAS
-265 TATTGNAVTL
+265 TATTGNAVSL
-275 AQTDDNGVATL
+275 VQTDENGTATL

-309 ISRPYAIVKVLAAV
+309 ISRPYGIVKVLAAV
-323 TTPTATPT
+323 TA
-331 VTPTATPTVT
+331 
-341 PTATPTVT
+341 
-349 PTATP
+349 
-354 TVTPTA
+354 
-360 TPTVTPTATPTVTPT
+360 
-375 ATPTVT
+375 
-381 PTATPTVT
+381 

-407 ATPAGDSLGKPVP
+407 ATPAGDSLGKPVS

-438 KVAKTPTK
+438 KVAKKPTK

>member
-1 MTIHSS
+1 
-7 HHRSLYTLLSGI
+7 
-19 QDFSYVIAIPEQK
+19 
-32 YAIREKEG
+32 
-40 FSMKNKKKLLS
+40 MKNKKKLLS

-70 ADTVKVTLRLEQDNQ
+70 ADTVKVTLRLEQDNK

-90 VEVTLTDEDKK
+90 VEVTLTDADKK

-109 ETLTPLHALAK
+109 KTLTPLHALAK

-143 YGLYVTGINID
+143 YGLFVNGISID
-154 GKSDGSASSDAL
+154 GNSDGSASSDAL
-166 DGVNWLYAVNN
+166 DGVNWGYAVNN
-177 TDPGVGMGSYSLK
+177 TDPGVGMSSYSLK

-215 YFENN
+215 YFEND
-220 TVNTTVSSKTTV
+220 TVSTTVSGKATV
-232 SLKGVGYDENY
+232 TLKGLGYDKNFVA
-243 SPIVKAISN
+243 SIVKPISK
-252 ATVVAAKYENETS
+252 ATVVAAKYENEAS
-265 TATTGNAVTL
+265 TATKDTAVAT

-309 ISRPYAIVKVLAAV
+309 ISRPYGIVKVLAAV
-323 TTPTATPT
+323 TAPTATPT
-331 VTPTATPTVT
+331 VTPTAAPTVT
-341 PTATPTVT
+341 PTT
-349 PTATP
+349 
-354 TVTPTA
+354 
-360 TPTVTPTATPTVTPT
+360 
-375 ATPTVT
+375 
-381 PTATPTVT
+381 
-389 PTATPT
+389 
-395 VTPTATPTVTPT
+395 
-407 ATPAGDSLGKPVP
+407 TPAGDSLGKPVP

-438 KVAKTPTK
+438 KVAKKPTK

>member
-1 MTIHSS
+1 
-7 HHRSLYTLLSGI
+7 
-19 QDFSYVIAIPEQK
+19 
-32 YAIREKEG
+32 
-40 FSMKNKKKLLS
+40 MKNKKKLLS

-70 ADTVKVTLRLEQDNQ
+70 ADAVKVTLRLEQDNK

-120 YLTEKKGATTE
+120 YLTEKKGTTTE

-138 ASTSQ
+138 ASESQ
-143 YGLYVTGINID
+143 YGLYVNGISID

-166 DGVNWLYAVNN
+166 DGVNWMYTVNN
-177 TDPGVGMGSYSLK
+177 TDTGVGMGSYSLK

-215 YFENN
+215 YFENS
-220 TVNTTVSSKTTV
+220 TLNTTVSNKTTV

-243 SPIVKAISN
+243 TPIVKSISN
-252 ATVVAAKYENETS
+252 ATVVAAKYENEAS
-265 TATTGNAVTL
+265 TATKDTAVAT

-309 ISRPYAIVKVLAAV
+309 ISRPYGIVKVLAAV
-323 TTPTATPT
+323 TA
-331 VTPTATPTVT
+331 
-341 PTATPTVT
+341 
-349 PTATP
+349 
-354 TVTPTA
+354 
-360 TPTVTPTATPTVTPT
+360 
-375 ATPTVT
+375 
-381 PTATPTVT
+381 
-389 PTATPT
+389 
-395 VTPTATPTVTPT
+395 PTATPTVTPT

-438 KVAKTPTK
+438 KVAKKPTK

>member
-1 MTIHSS
+1 
-7 HHRSLYTLLSGI
+7 
-19 QDFSYVIAIPEQK
+19 
-32 YAIREKEG
+32 
-40 FSMKNKKKLLS
+40 MKNKKKLLS

-57 MTVSVFHGYAAKA
+57 MTVSVFHGYVAKA
-70 ADTVKVTLRLEQDNQ
+70 ADTVKVTLRLEQDNK

-101 DYGIGLST
+101 DYGIDLST

-138 ASTSQ
+138 ASKSQ
-143 YGLYVTGINID
+143 YGLYVTGISID
-154 GKSDGSASSDAL
+154 GKSDGSASSDGL
-166 DGVNWLYAVNN
+166 DGVNWMYTVNN

-215 YFENN
+215 YFENS
-220 TVNTTVSSKTTV
+220 TVTTTVSNKTTV

-243 SPIVKAISN
+243 NPIVKSISN
-252 ATVVAAKYENETS
+252 ATVVAAKYENEAS

-331 VTPTATPTVT
+331 I
-341 PTATPTVT
+341 
-349 PTATP
+349 
-354 TVTPTA
+354 
-360 TPTVTPTATPTVTPT
+360 
-375 ATPTVT
+375 
-381 PTATPTVT
+381 T

>member
-1 MTIHSS
+1 
-7 HHRSLYTLLSGI
+7 
-19 QDFSYVIAIPEQK
+19 
-32 YAIREKEG
+32 
-40 FSMKNKKKLLS
+40 MKNKKKLLS

-70 ADTVKVTLRLEQDNQ
+70 ADTVKVTLRLEQDNA

-90 VEVTLTDEDKK
+90 VEVTLTDADKK

-109 ETLTPLHALAK
+109 KTLTPLHALAK

-143 YGLYVTGINID
+143 YGLFVNGISID
-154 GKSDGSASSDAL
+154 GNSDGSASSDAL
-166 DGVNWLYAVNN
+166 DGVNWGYAVNN

-215 YFENN
+215 YFENS
-220 TVNTTVSSKTTV
+220 TLNTTVSNKTTV
-232 SLKGVGYDENY
+232 SLKGVGHDKSYN
-243 SPIVKAISN
+243 PIVKSISN
-252 ATVVAAKYENETS
+252 ATVVAAKYENEAS
-265 TATTGNAVTL
+265 TATTGNAVSL
-275 AQTDDNGVATL
+275 VQTDENGTATL

-323 TTPTATPT
+323 TTPTAAPT
-331 VTPTATPTVT
+331 VTPTA
-341 PTATPTVT
+341 A
-349 PTATP
+349 
-354 TVTPTA
+354 
-360 TPTVTPTATPTVTPT
+360 
-375 ATPTVT
+375 
-381 PTATPTVT
+381 PTVT

-438 KVAKTPTK
+438 KVAKKPTK

>member
-1 MTIHSS
+1 
-7 HHRSLYTLLSGI
+7 
-19 QDFSYVIAIPEQK
+19 
-32 YAIREKEG
+32 
-40 FSMKNKKKLLS
+40 MKNKKKLLS
-51 VLLVFV
+51 VLLIFV

-70 ADTVKVTLRLEQDNQ
+70 ADAVKVTLRLEQDNK

-131 TMKNYIM
+131 TMKNYIT
-138 ASTSQ
+138 ASESQ

-154 GKSDGSASSDAL
+154 GKSDGSASSDGL
-166 DGVNWLYAVNN
+166 DGVNWGYAVNN

-215 YFENN
+215 YFENS
-220 TVNTTVSSKTTV
+220 TLNTTVSKKTTV

-243 SPIVKAISN
+243 NPIVKSISN
-252 ATVVAAKYENETS
+252 ATVVAAKYENEAS

-323 TTPTATPT
+323 T
-331 VTPTATPTVT
+331 
-341 PTATPTVT
+341 
-349 PTATP
+349 
-354 TVTPTA
+354 
-360 TPTVTPTATPTVTPT
+360 TPT

>member
-7 HHRSLYTLLSGI
+7 HHRSLYAFFSGI

-70 ADTVKVTLRLEQDNQ
+70 ADTVKVTLRLEQDNK

-109 ETLTPLHALAK
+109 KTLTPLHALAK

-138 ASTSQ
+138 ASESQ
-143 YGLYVTGINID
+143 YGLYVNGISID

-166 DGVNWLYAVNN
+166 DGVNWMYTVNN
-177 TDPGVGMGSYSLK
+177 TDTGVGMGSYSLK

-220 TVNTTVSSKTTV
+220 TVSTTVPNKTTV

-243 SPIVKAISN
+243 NPIVKSISN
-252 ATVVAAKYENETS
+252 ATVVAAKYENEAS
-265 TATTGNAVTL
+265 TATTGNAVSL
-275 AQTDDNGVATL
+275 VQTDENGTATL
-286 SFDKAGTYVLS
+286 SFDKVGTYVLS

-323 TTPTATPT
+323 TAPTATPTATPT
-331 VTPTATPTVT
+331 AAPTATPTATPV
-341 PTATPTVT
+341 PTVT
-349 PTATP
+349 PAP
-354 TVTPTA
+354 
-360 TPTVTPTATPTVTPT
+360 
-375 ATPTVT
+375 
-381 PTATPTVT
+381 
-389 PTATPT
+389 
-395 VTPTATPTVTPT
+395 
-407 ATPAGDSLGKPVP
+407 
-420 TKTPTATPT
+420 PT